1 MFSNRIPVISE
12 QPQLDQKV
20 RGVFSNSSP
29 RDRPS
34 EEYFEQGKDYLAQKL
49 PDEQDARVSETITK
63 HSILSFLFLFPLKN
77 RVKIAEYN
85 EYRSFLKCN

>member
-1 MFSNRIPVISE
+1 MPATFPQFRHKVDIIKDVYPTKKTTRICVQRSEEQQNLINLHCMFSNRIPVISE

-34 EEYFEQGKDYLAQKL
+34 EEYFEQGKDYLA
-49 PDEQDARVSETITK
+49 
-63 HSILSFLFLFPLKN
+63 
-77 RVKIAEYN
+77 
-85 EYRSFLKCN
+85 

>member
-49 PDEQDARVSETITK
+49 PDELDA
-63 HSILSFLFLFPLKN
+63 
-77 RVKIAEYN
+77 
-85 EYRSFLKCN
+85 